1 VVDQFFEEQAEQ
13 SQIKAEIVTKYF
25 LVWAKVIIAS
35 QKKFKRENR
44 VAYIDLF
51 AGSGRYHNGGAIVE
65 SRRAGKKCMGR
76 TCESDRQRYS
86 VTMHTLRDHHSAV
99 LFDFWGDLGPQRRRL
114 LEKSWA
120 GVFREFLLKHLPV
133 GELAPHFCDGF
144 GRPSKDLSVA
154 LGALILQQLHDLT
167 DEQTVEAIALNIAW
181 HYALD
186 IRHESDAYVCERT
199 LRNYRQRI
207 LDSGLD
213 QVVFRELTDRLIK
226 AVGVDTSKQRLDST
240 AVRSAIRSLTR
251 LGILVETVAKFL
263 RELKQACPDRYA
275 EVDREVLR
283 KYVERCGNGCFA
295 NTRPSESKRRLPEA
309 ARDVYEL
316 LQQFRNTEA
325 HGLASFGLLQCVFDE
340 QCKIVDNR
348 EEPVVVKMPEEIPCD
363 NVLNPADPDA
373 SYNTHRGVGYLVQ
386 IMETYSPDDV
396 AEDGSSQPPKPDL
409 ITHVAVGK
417 MTIHDRAALEPA
429 IDGTAE
435 RGIRPKE
442 LLADSH
448 YGSNECI
455 EKGKQRDVEI
465 VSPSMPAKGKQQG
478 KLTLE
483 DFDLDED
490 GLVLRCPEGHA
501 PENASIGTERLQV
514 TFSATVCEACPRCS
528 ICPVAAVGRTSPR
541 YQYTHDRVRQR
552 ARRLKDATDGFRH
565 RYRWRAGIEGTMSR
579 YKHQMGMA
587 KLRVRGRA
595 KVTYAAFLR
604 ALGLNIHRVAAYR
617 IALEAS

>member
-1 VVDQFFEEQAEQ
+1 MV
-13 SQIKAEIVTKYF
+13 
-25 LVWAKVIIAS
+25 
-35 QKKFKRENR
+35 
-44 VAYIDLF
+44 
-51 AGSGRYHNGGAIVE
+51 
-65 SRRAGKKCMGR
+65 R
-76 TCESDRQRYS
+76 TCELDPTRYS
-86 VTMHTLRDHHSAV
+86 ATMHTLRDHHSPV

-120 GVFREFLLKHLPV
+120 GVFRDFLLKHLPV

-154 LGALILQQLHDLT
+154 IGALILQQLHDLT

-213 QVVFRELTDRLIK
+213 QVAFRGLTDRLIK
-226 AVGVDTSKQRLDST
+226 AVGVDTVKQRLDST
-240 AVRSAIRSLTR
+240 AVRSAIRNLTR
-251 LGILVETVAKFL
+251 LGILVETTAKFL
-263 RELKQACPDRYA
+263 RELQRICPDCYA
-275 EVDREVLR
+275 RVDPEILR
-283 KYVERCGNGCFA
+283 KYVERRGDGCFA
-295 NTRPSESKRRLPEA
+295 RTHPSESKRRLSES

-316 LQQFRNTEA
+316 LQQFCQTEA
-325 HGLASFGLLQCVFDE
+325 CGLESYELLQRVFDE

-348 EEPVVVKMPEEIPCD
+348 DEPVVVRMPDEISCD

-386 IMETYSPDDV
+386 IMETYSLDDA

-417 MTIHDRAALEPA
+417 MTVHDRAALEPA
-429 IDGTAE
+429 LDDTTE

-501 PENASIGTERLQV
+501 PEDARIATERLQV
-514 TFSATVCEACPRCS
+514 TFSDAVCEACPRCS
-528 ICPVAAVGRTSPR
+528 ICPVAAVGRASPR

-587 KLRVRGRA
+587 KLRVRGMA

-604 ALGLNIHRVAAYR
+604 ALGLNIHRVAGYR
-617 IALEAS
+617 IALETS